1 MKYIKLFEEFEKR
14 FQSNRERKEYYKNL
28 KLNAPIQDRIYTID
42 QIGKFDIPD
51 EIIDKMKDWEVIF
64 KSPFSD
70 SFYNSIEVKSGYK
83 PDGSFRV
90 SDHWNYQSMD
100 KSKEIHCV
108 TDIPVK
114 DSNISLG
121 QYDANLDRYR
131 IILSLPKPS
140 FTKSQ
145 EDKRKKV
152 DMLKD
157 PELISMKKDLK
168 NRIMNKEILAK
179 VVDSD
184 KIYKG
189 IVRKYT
195 GREIKI
201 ENESGELI
209 YNNNYLG
216 NQSIDLFDGK
226 GNKIED
232 PLKPSLEIFKSLK
245 RDLNSKIGMKYNLD
259 NWSIV
264 IKGYSEYENLKKNK
278 K

>member
-28 KLNAPIQDRIYTID
+28 KLNTPIQDRIYTID

-51 EIIDKMKDWEVIF
+51 EIIDRMKDWEVIF

-100 KSKEIHCV
+100 KSKEIHCL

-114 DSNISLG
+114 SSDVSLG

-145 EDKRKKV
+145 EDKRKKI

-168 NRIMNKEILAK
+168 NKIMNKEIFAK
-179 VVDSD
+179 VIDSD

-209 YNNNYLG
+209 YNNNNSE
-216 NQSIDLFDGK
+216 NQMIELFDK
-226 GNKIED
+226 EGNKIED
-232 PLKPSLEIFKSLK
+232 PLKTFSL
-245 RDLNSKIGMKYNLD
+245 
-259 NWSIV
+259 
-264 IKGYSEYENLKKNK
+264 
-278 K
+278 